1 VLKRELFLQ
10 YDPILIHKVLEVRK
24 MYLSDF
30 IKKPILSP
38 KGKKIGKLTDVI
50 VSSDHSYPIIKAL
63 KINTSD
69 KKSINISWKYIGK
82 LNNEISLKYPLKE
95 LTEYK
100 IQKHDII
107 LLEDVM
113 DRQVVDIEGKKI
125 RRVND
130 IKISPTNGHF
140 HVIGVDIGVN
150 GILRRLSLNRI
161 AKPLGI
167 TSNEDLI
174 SWKDIDPVESDY
186 SKVKL
191 RVPKQKITK
200 LHPADMAEIVD
211 QLGLNE
217 SLNILNSLDDESAA
231 DTLEEVSPERQV
243 SLLEGM
249 DSQRAAEILDE
260 MSPDDA
266 ADVLADLP
274 EEKAEELLD
283 LMEPEESDDLRKLL
297 EYPENTA
304 GGIMTTEFAYVDQ
317 DLTIKEVLDALRK
330 MAEYVET
337 IYYVYVISKKGDL
350 VGVISLRDL
359 LLSDPSSKVSEFMH
373 THIIKADVMEDQ
385 HEVAQTIAKYNLIA
399 LPVVEDETK
408 LRGIITV
415 DDAIDIV
422 LPTAWKKRVPR
433 MFGR

>member
-1 VLKRELFLQ
+1 L
-10 YDPILIHKVLEVRK
+10 
-24 MYLSDF
+24 YLSDF
-30 IKKPILSP
+30 IKKPVLSP
-38 KGKKIGKLTDVI
+38 KGERIGKLKDVI

-63 KINTSD
+63 KVNTTG
-69 KKSINISWKYIGK
+69 KKTINISWRYVGNLGK
-82 LNNEISLKYPLKE
+82 EINLKYPLEEIKA
-95 LTEYK
+95 YK

-107 LLEDVM
+107 LLKDVM

-130 IKISPTNGHF
+130 IKISPTNGHY

-174 SWKDIDPVESDY
+174 SWKDIDPLESDY

-191 RVPKQKITK
+191 KVPKQKIKK

-274 EEKAEELLD
+274 DEKAEELLD

-317 DLTIKEVLDALRK
+317 DLTVKSVLDSLRH
-330 MAEYVET
+330 MAENVET
-337 IYYVYVISKKGDL
+337 IYYVYIISKKGDL
-350 VGVISLRDL
+350 VGVISLRDI
-359 LLSDPSSKVSEFMH
+359 LLSEPESKVSEFMH
-373 THIIKADVMEDQ
+373 THIIKADVMEEQ
-385 HEVAQTIAKYNLIA
+385 HEVAQKIAKYNLIA

>member
-1 VLKRELFLQ
+1 
-10 YDPILIHKVLEVRK
+10 

-30 IKKPILSP
+30 IKKPVLSP
-38 KGKKIGKLTDVI
+38 KGEKVGKLKDVI

-63 KINTSD
+63 KIDITG
-69 KKSINISWKYIGK
+69 KKTINISWRYIGK
-82 LNNEISLKYPLKE
+82 LGKEIILKYSLE
-95 LTEYK
+95 EITEYK
-100 IQKHDII
+100 IQKHDI
-107 LLEDVM
+107 LLLKDVM
-113 DRQVVDIEGKKI
+113 DRQVVDIEDKKI

-130 IKISPTNGHF
+130 IKISPTNGHY

-150 GILRRLSLNRI
+150 GILRRLGLNRI

-167 TSNEDLI
+167 TSSEDLI
-174 SWKDIDPVESDY
+174 SWKDIDPLKSDY

-191 RVPKQKITK
+191 KVPKQKIKK

-274 EEKAEELLD
+274 DEKAEELLD

-297 EYPENTA
+297 KYPENTA

-317 DLTIKEVLDALRK
+317 DLTVMEVLDALRQ
-330 MAEYVET
+330 MAEDVET

-350 VGVISLRDL
+350 VGVISLRDI
-359 LLSDPSSKVSEFMH
+359 LLSEPDVKVSEFMH

-399 LPVVEDETK
+399 LPVVENETK

>member
-1 VLKRELFLQ
+1 
-10 YDPILIHKVLEVRK
+10 

-30 IKKPILSP
+30 IKRPVLSP
-38 KGKKIGKLTDVI
+38 SGEKIGKLNDVV
-50 VSSDHSYPIIKAL
+50 VSSDHSYPILKAL
-63 KINTSD
+63 EITVSGKQVR
-69 KKSINISWKYIGK
+69 NISWRYLEKLGK
-82 LNNEISLKYPLKE
+82 EVKLKYPLE
-95 LTEYK
+95 EINDYK
-100 IQKHDII
+100 IQKHDI
-107 LLEDVM
+107 LLLRDVM

-130 IKISPTNGHF
+130 IKISPTNGHY

-161 AKPLGI
+161 VKPLGI
-167 TSNEDLI
+167 TSSEDLI

-191 RVPKQKITK
+191 KVPKQKIKK

-297 EYPENTA
+297 KYPENTA

-317 DLTIKEVLDALRK
+317 NLTIKEVLDSLRK
-330 MAEYVET
+330 MAEDVET
-337 IYYVYVISKKGDL
+337 IYYVYVISKSGDL

-359 LLSDPSSKVSEFMH
+359 LLSDPNSKVSEFMH

>member
-1 VLKRELFLQ
+1 
-10 YDPILIHKVLEVRK
+10 LIHKFKEVRNL
-24 MYLSDF
+24 YLSDF
-30 IKKPILSP
+30 IKKPVLSP
-38 KGKKIGKLTDVI
+38 EGERIGKLKDVI

-63 KINTSD
+63 KVNTTG
-69 KKSINISWKYIGK
+69 KKTINISWRYIGK
-82 LNNEISLKYPLKE
+82 LGKEISLKYPLEEIKE
-95 LTEYK
+95 YQ

-107 LLEDVM
+107 LLKDVL

-130 IKISPTNGHF
+130 IKISPTNGHY

-167 TSNEDLI
+167 VSNEDLI
-174 SWKDIDPVESDY
+174 SWKDIDPLESDY

-191 RVPKQKITK
+191 KVPKQKIKK

-217 SLNILNSLDDESAA
+217 SLNILNSLDDESVA

-274 EEKAEELLD
+274 DEKAEELLD

-317 DLTIKEVLDALRK
+317 DLTVNSVLDSLRH
-330 MAEYVET
+330 MAENVET

-350 VGVISLRDL
+350 VGVISLRDI
-359 LLSDPSSKVSEFMH
+359 LLSEPESKVSEFMH
-373 THIIKADVMEDQ
+373 THIIKADVLEEQ
-385 HEVAQTIAKYNLIA
+385 HEVAQKIAKYNLIA

>member
-1 VLKRELFLQ
+1 
-10 YDPILIHKVLEVRK
+10 

-30 IKKPILSP
+30 IKKPVLSP
-38 KGKKIGKLTDVI
+38 TGDKVGKLKDVI

-63 KINTSD
+63 KVNTTG
-69 KKSINISWKYIGK
+69 KKTINISWRYIGNLGKEIK
-82 LNNEISLKYPLKE
+82 LKFPLDEIQ
-95 LTEYK
+95 EYK
-100 IQKHDII
+100 IQKHDI
-107 LLEDVM
+107 LLLKDVM
-113 DRQVVDIEGKKI
+113 DRQVVDIEDKKI

-130 IKISPTNGHF
+130 IKISPTNGHY

-174 SWKDIDPVESDY
+174 SWKDIDPVKSDY

-191 RVPKQKITK
+191 KVPKQKITK

-249 DSQRAAEILDE
+249 DSQRAAELLDE

-283 LMEPEESDDLRKLL
+283 LMEPEESNDLRKLL
-297 EYPENTA
+297 KYPENTA

-317 DLTIKEVLDALRK
+317 NLTVMDVLNSLRK
-330 MAEYVET
+330 MAEDVET
-337 IYYVYVISKKGDL
+337 IYYVYIISKKGDL
-350 VGVISLRDL
+350 VGVISLRDI
-359 LLSDPSSKVSEFMH
+359 LLSEPESKVSEIMH

-385 HEVAQTIAKYNLIA
+385 HQVAQKIAKYNLIA
-399 LPVVEDETK
+399 LPVVEKETK

>member
-1 VLKRELFLQ
+1 
-10 YDPILIHKVLEVRK
+10 

-30 IKKPILSP
+30 IKRPVISP
-38 KGKKIGKLTDVI
+38 SGEKIGKLNDVV
-50 VSSDHSYPIIKAL
+50 VSSDHSYPILKAL
-63 KINTSD
+63 EVTVPGKQVR
-69 KKSINISWKYIGK
+69 NISWRYLEKLGK
-82 LNNEISLKYPLKE
+82 EVKLKYPLE
-95 LTEYK
+95 EINDYK
-100 IQKHDII
+100 IQKHDI
-107 LLEDVM
+107 LLLKDVM

-130 IKISPTNGHF
+130 IKISPTNGHY

-161 AKPLGI
+161 VKPLGI
-167 TSNEDLI
+167 TSSEDLI

-191 RVPKQKITK
+191 KVPKQKIKK

-297 EYPENTA
+297 KYPENTA

-317 DLTIKEVLDALRK
+317 DLTVSEVLESLRN
-330 MAEYVET
+330 MAKYVET

-350 VGVISLRDL
+350 VGVLSLRDL
-359 LLSDPSSKVSEFMH
+359 LLSDPDSNVSEFMH

>member
-1 VLKRELFLQ
+1 
-10 YDPILIHKVLEVRK
+10 

-30 IKKPILSP
+30 IKKPVLSP
-38 KGKKIGKLTDVI
+38 TGKKVGKLKDVI

-63 KINTSD
+63 EITTND
-69 KKSINISWKYIGK
+69 KRTLNISWRYIGT
-82 LNNEISLKYPLKE
+82 LGNEIKLKYPLKD

-107 LLEDVM
+107 LLKDVM
-113 DRQVVDIEGKKI
+113 DRQVVDIEDKKI

-161 AKPLGI
+161 AKPFGI

-174 SWKDIDPVESDY
+174 SWKDIDTVESDY

-191 RVPKQKITK
+191 KVPKQKIKK

-249 DSQRAAEILDE
+249 DSQRAAELLDE

-274 EEKAEELLD
+274 DEKAEELLD

-297 EYPENTA
+297 KYPENTA

-317 DLTIKEVLDALRK
+317 DLAVKDVLNSLRQ
-330 MAEYVET
+330 MADDVET
-337 IYYVYVISKKGDL
+337 IYYVYIISKKGDL
-350 VGVISLRDL
+350 VGVISLRDI
-359 LLSDPSSKVSEFMH
+359 LLSEPETKVSEIMH
-373 THIIKADVMEDQ
+373 THIIKANVMEDQ
-385 HEVAQTIAKYNLIA
+385 HEVAQKIAKYNLIA
-399 LPVVEDETK
+399 LPVVEDETQ

>member
-1 VLKRELFLQ
+1 LYVSE
-10 YDPILIHKVLEVRK
+10 
-24 MYLSDF
+24 F
-30 IKKPILSP
+30 IKKPIVSP
-38 KGKKIGKLTDVI
+38 DGEKIGKLKDLI
-50 VSSDHSYPIIKAL
+50 VSSDNSYPIIKAL
-63 KINTSD
+63 SVNTSD
-69 KKSINISWKYIGK
+69 KKVITIPWKYVGD
-82 LNNEISLKYPLKE
+82 LNKEIILKNNLSEIKE
-95 LTEYK
+95 YVS
-100 IQKHDII
+100 QKHDIN

-113 DRQVVDIEGKKI
+113 DRQVVDIEDKKV

-130 IKISPTNGHF
+130 LKISPTNGHY
-140 HVIGVDIGVN
+140 HVIGVDIGFK
-150 GILRRLSLNRI
+150 GILRRLSLEKI

-167 TSNEDLI
+167 SSNEDLI
-174 SWKDIDPVESDY
+174 SWKDIDTLKSDY

-191 RVPKQKITK
+191 KVPKQKIKK

-217 SLNILNSLDDESAA
+217 SLTILNSLDDESAA

-243 SLLEGM
+243 SILEGM

-266 ADVLADLP
+266 ADVLADLT

-283 LMEPEESDDLRKLL
+283 LMEPEESKDLRELL

-304 GGIMTTEFAYVDQ
+304 GGIMTTEFVEVGES
-317 DLTIKEVLDALRK
+317 LTVQEVMEALREIAK
-330 MAEYVET
+330 DVET
-337 IYYVYVISKKGDL
+337 IYYIYVVSKTGDL
-350 VGVISLRDL
+350 VGVTSLRDIIL
-359 LLSDPSSKVSEFMH
+359 ADPKTLISDFMH
-373 THIIKADVMEDQ
+373 THIIKVDVMEDQ
-385 HEVAQTIAKYNLIA
+385 HDVAQQIAKYNLIA
-399 LPVVEDETK
+399 LPVVENESK
-408 LRGIITV
+408 LKGIITV